1 MLILILANS
10 SSISRTRLP
19 QLSYASFDCDSLT
32 LYPRLTFHFNRLS
45 SDAMRMGPG
54 KHLHGLTLPG
64 GLKGEDFDYFHE
76 LVVVQELSRIG
87 APGYMAG
94 KLFLS
99 LSRDL

>member
-1 MLILILANS
+1 
-10 SSISRTRLP
+10 
-19 QLSYASFDCDSLT
+19 
-32 LYPRLTFHFNRLS
+32 
-45 SDAMRMGPG
+45 MRMGPG

-94 KLFLS
+94 EFFAS
-99 LSRDL
+99 LSPCHRKTD